1 MRPVRSEEYKVA
13 EVSLLGTQV
22 AVVILDLLLLPL
34 MNWGMNC

>member
-1 MRPVRSEEYKVA
+1 VA

-22 AVVILDLLLLPL
+22 AVVILDLLLLTL